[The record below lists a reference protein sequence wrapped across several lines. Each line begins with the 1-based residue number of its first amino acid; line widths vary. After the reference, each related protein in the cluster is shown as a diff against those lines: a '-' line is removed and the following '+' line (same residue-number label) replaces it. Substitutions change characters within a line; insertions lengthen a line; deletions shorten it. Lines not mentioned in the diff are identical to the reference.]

1 MANRDRREAVI
12 FFSFLFFFHRD
23 SQSDYWITEE
33 QLTFANENNQ
43 VSFKMNI
50 SILFDI
56 VQQERDRDISADY
69 VCRALVSDCS
79 FAMYTSLVS

>member
-1 MANRDRREAVI
+1 M
-12 FFSFLFFFHRD
+12 FFSFLFFFHCNL
-23 SQSDYWITEE
+23 QPGYWSTEE

-43 VSFKMNI
+43 VSFKMYI